1 MCLDCDW
8 LIVLR
13 GLDKS
18 SHSFVF
24 AQVVT
29 QSAPAFVSVKYWNLC
44 HKLFP
49 AAWKHSS
56 SLALSCHRAPVF
68 AKQPS
73 TQEWSAQ
80 TVAWWTSCHWTR
92 ERITLE
98 SWKMASSPRGTL
110 QFSCRTQ
117 SQIQM
122 DYVPSQAAVGYHSNV
137 IHSMSYRTFFRL
149 GSEKSA

>member
-1 MCLDCDW
+1 MNDLQN
-8 LIVLR
+8 
-13 GLDKS
+13 LDKS

-29 QSAPAFVSVKYWNLC
+29 QILVWVCAPAFVSVKNWNLC
-44 HKLFP
+44 HKKLFP
-49 AAWKHSS
+49 ATWSRFSS
-56 SLALSCHRAPVF
+56 PALSCHRAPVF

-80 TVAWWTSCHWTR
+80 TAALWTSCLWTR

-98 SWKMASSPRGTL
+98 SWKMASSLRGTL
-110 QFSCRTQ
+110 QFLCRTQ

-122 DYVPSQAAVGYHSNV
+122 DYVPSQPAVGYQRNIVHSL
-137 IHSMSYRTFFRL
+137 SYRTLYF
-149 GSEKSA
+149 